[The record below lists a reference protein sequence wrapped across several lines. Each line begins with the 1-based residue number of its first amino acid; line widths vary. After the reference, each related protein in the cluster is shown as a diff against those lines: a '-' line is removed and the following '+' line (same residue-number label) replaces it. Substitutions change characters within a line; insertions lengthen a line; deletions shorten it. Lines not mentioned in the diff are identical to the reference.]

1 MANDLPCVTGHTAF
15 IYDRGGVTRIGQI
28 RDMASVVWRRD
39 RDSVSQADIVI
50 AGDACAEQAE
60 FLANIEPKR
69 HELVIFRGQER
80 VWEGPVWRVGW
91 EPGAVTINAH
101 DVCEYLFWQPL
112 TQTWDNSGVDVTLAT
127 TRQQEIITYEMSNDW
142 VIPQEDP
149 TPDITVT
156 AWENISPPANVLP
169 FLTIHHSPNEAE
181 TAAIT
186 VPFEMTV
193 GEHLQYS
200 SRHGGIDFT
209 AIGRAIHIWDTSR
222 PLGKTRMLT
231 DADFLAG
238 AIVTAYGADHTVY
251 GVVSA
256 DNGTVGFA
264 WTDDSYYGP
273 WTKIFSVYDQE
284 ATEEPTQAELN
295 SQAWR
300 NVTGRNPV
308 PVEVR
313 IPDNTGIRLDDTLTI
328 DQLVPGVQIPLLA
341 TLNARK
347 VSQDQ
352 KLDLL
357 VVSETGQD
365 GETIQ
370 VTLTP
375 ASTPDTDEEEEG

>member
-1 MANDLPCVTGHTAF
+1 MASNSCVTGHTAF
-15 IYDRGGVTRIGQI
+15 IYDRGGMTRIGQI
-28 RDMASVVWRRD
+28 RDMASIVWRRD
-39 RDSVSQADIVI
+39 RDAVSQADIVI
-50 AGDACAEQAE
+50 AGDACTTQAS

-69 HELVIFRGQER
+69 HELVIFRGDKR

-91 EPGAVTINAH
+91 EPDRVTINAH
-101 DVCEYLFWQPL
+101 DVCEYLFWRPL
-112 TQTWDNSGVDVTLAT
+112 TKQWNNSGANATLAT
-127 TRQQEIITYEMSNDW
+127 TRMQNIITYEMSTDW
-142 VIPQEDP
+142 FIPQDDP
-149 TPDITVT
+149 TPDILVE
-156 AWENISPPANVLP
+156 AWENIDPPTNVLP
-169 FLTIHHSPNEAE
+169 FLTIHHSVNEAE

-186 VPFEMTV
+186 MPFEMTV

-222 PLGKTRMLT
+222 PIGRTRMLT

-238 AIVTAYGADHTVY
+238 AIVTAYGADHTVN

-256 DNGTVGFA
+256 DNGLVGYA
-264 WTDDSYYGP
+264 WTDPSYYGP
-273 WTKIFSVYDQE
+273 WTKVFSVYDQD
-284 ATEEPTQAELN
+284 ATEEPTQPELN

-313 IPDNTGIRLDDTLTI
+313 IPDNTGIRLDATLTI
-328 DQLVPGVQIPLLA
+328 EDLIPGVQIPLLA
-341 TLNARK
+341 TLNARRI
-347 VSQDQ
+347 SQEQ

-357 VVSETGQD
+357 TVSETGD
-365 GETIQ
+365 GGELVQ

-375 ASTPDTDEEEEG
+375 ATKPDSDEEEE